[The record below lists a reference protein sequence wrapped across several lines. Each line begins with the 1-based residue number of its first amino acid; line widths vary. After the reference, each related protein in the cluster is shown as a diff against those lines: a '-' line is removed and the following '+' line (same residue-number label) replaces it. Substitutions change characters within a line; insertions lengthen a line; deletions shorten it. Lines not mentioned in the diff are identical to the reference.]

1 MWFCWP
7 SAGSSTQDGCLEN
20 QPVLLGQR
28 GGWKVGLGAG
38 LPKAVS
44 PSLHSLFASLWWC
57 FLIPEA
63 SIVIQTLLGS
73 TGNIDRSCCPCVVTQ
88 SSLGGGGHT
97 AKSYLHKN
105 TQLSQ
110 SVLGPACSSFP
121 HFSKLQNSD
130 IATRL
135 PCSLGEGHS

>member
-28 GGWKVGLGAG
+28 GGRKVGLGAG

-44 PSLHSLFASLWWC
+44 PSLHSLFATLWWC

-88 SSLGGGGHT
+88 SSLRVGG
-97 AKSYLHKN
+97 
-105 TQLSQ
+105 TQPRAIYIKTPSFLSQ
-110 SVLGPACSSFP
+110 SWGQLAPRSLIFP
-121 HFSKLQNSD
+121 NYKIQ
-130 IATRL
+130 T
-135 PCSLGEGHS
+135 